1 MTYMDLIQDERFN
14 RLLEKYL
21 KSENQGIDYK
31 EYFKHFIENLNK
43 KEIIVPVLG
52 IQGAGKSSFLN
63 SILMEDNILPTDV
76 DETTCVPVE
85 VRYGEN
91 INEAIIHYLNGTKK
105 NINIENL
112 EKYVHNDYNR
122 ANNLQV
128 SKIVLYNKS
137 DVLKDNIVLVDLPG
151 VGSLTPENQRTTLEY
166 VNKLVAGI
174 FMIRTNPPITRT
186 EKNFINALWPKLSNT
201 IFVQNKWNDESYDDA
216 NEAKEHNEGVLSS
229 ISYAHNEE
237 KQINVNIVNVYE
249 AVKAK
254 FTKDVELYENSGIVN
269 VIDEIKNISKE
280 YNKDLINALNQ
291 RVNEALK
298 NINDRIDTYKSLTL
312 NESKQNDSEKEE
324 KIKEIKMILSEN
336 KKKIRNC
343 RAYADDE
350 MENIIE
356 NSSKIIKENIENL
369 RIELRRI
376 INKGIVDGHRLSL
389 IYKETSDKAINNI
402 MDEVL
407 VSISELVKNL
417 NGELEDIT
425 IKGFDGTYENI
436 SFFNKKSSIKYEK
449 SLPTVLGVST
459 GVVGTIGAIGILGGP
474 AGILVGMGI
483 SLAFSLIG
491 EHIRTKIVENRASYT
506 IRDLEPMIEDLEN
519 YLKSEII
526 DDLRAKGNDVDDS
539 IKELKNKLEKTF
551 KEDMEVIEKQ
561 YEVTYNEGHI
571 LEFEEDSK
579 ILNGLINGLEGQ
591 KEKQNGFF

>member
-1 MTYMDLIQDERFN
+1 MTYIDLIQDERFN
-14 RLLEKYL
+14 KLLEKYL
-21 KSENQGIDYK
+21 NNEIQGINYK

-63 SILMEDNILPTDV
+63 SILMDDNILPTDV

-91 INEAIIHYLNGTKK
+91 TNEAIIYYLNGDKE
-105 NINIENL
+105 NIHVSHL
-112 EKYVHNDYNR
+112 QKYVHNDYNR
-122 ANNLQV
+122 ANKLKV

-201 IFVQNKWNDESYDDA
+201 IFVQNKWNDESLDDA
-216 NEAKEHNEGVLSS
+216 NEAKDHNEGVLSS

-237 KQINVNIVNVYE
+237 KGIHVNIVNVYE

-254 FTKDVELYENSGIVN
+254 FTKDVDLYDNCGIAT
-269 VIDEIKNISKE
+269 VIEEIKNISRD
-280 YNKDLINALNQ
+280 YNRELVNTLNQ
-291 RVNEALK
+291 KVYEALK
-298 NINDRIDTYKSLTL
+298 NINDKIDTYKSLAS
-312 NESKQNDSEKEE
+312 NENDQNNLEKEE
-324 KIKEIKMILSEN
+324 KIKKIKMILSEN
-336 KKKIRNC
+336 KRKIRNC

-350 MENIIE
+350 TENIIE

-369 RIELRRI
+369 RLELRRI
-376 INKGIVDGHRLSL
+376 INKGIVDGNRLSL

-402 MDEVL
+402 MDGVL
-407 VSISELVKNL
+407 ASISDLIKNL
-417 NGELEDIT
+417 NGALEDIT

-459 GVVGTIGAIGILGGP
+459 GLVGTIGAVGILGGP
-474 AGILVGMGI
+474 AGILVGMAI

-491 EHIRTKIVENRASYT
+491 DKVRSQIVENRASYT
-506 IRDLEPMIEDLEN
+506 IRDLEPMIEDLEK
-519 YLKSEII
+519 YLQEEII
-526 DDLRAKGNDVDDS
+526 DDLRAKQEDVDNS
-539 IKELKNKLEKTF
+539 IKKLKGNLEKTF
-551 KEDMEVIEKQ
+551 KEDMEIIEKQ
-561 YEVTYNEGHI
+561 YEVNYNKEHI
-571 LEFEEDSK
+571 LEFDEDSK
-579 ILNGLINGLEGQ
+579 ILTRLISGIEV
-591 KEKQNGFF
+591 

>member
-14 RLLEKYL
+14 TLLEKYL
-21 KSENQGIDYK
+21 NNENQGVDYK

-91 INEAIIHYLNGTKK
+91 TSEAIIYYLNGNKE
-105 NINIENL
+105 NIHIRDL
-112 EKYVHNDYNR
+112 EKYVHNDYNT

-137 DVLKDNIVLVDLPG
+137 DILKDNIVLVDLPG

-237 KQINVNIVNVYE
+237 KEPHINIVNVYE

-254 FTKDVELYENSGIVN
+254 FTKDAELYDNCGIVK
-269 VIDEIKNISKE
+269 VIEEIKNISKE
-280 YNKDLINALNQ
+280 YNKGLINTLNQ
-291 RVNEALK
+291 KVYEALK
-298 NINDRIDTYKSLTL
+298 SINDKIDTYKSLGL
-312 NESKQNDSEKEE
+312 NESKQNDLEKEE
-324 KIKEIKMILSEN
+324 KIKEIKNILSEN
-336 KKKIRNC
+336 KSKIRNC
-343 RAYADDE
+343 RDYADNQ
-350 MENIIE
+350 MENVIE
-356 NSSKIIKENIENL
+356 NSLKIIKENMENL
-369 RIELRRI
+369 RLELRRI
-376 INKGIVDGHRLSL
+376 INKGIVDGNRLSL
-389 IYKETSDKAINNI
+389 IYKETSDKAINDI

-407 VSISELVKNL
+407 ASIGELIKNL
-417 NGELEDIT
+417 NSELEGIT

-436 SFFNKKSSIKYEK
+436 SFFNTKSSIKYEK

-459 GVVGTIGAIGILGGP
+459 GVVGTIGAVGILGGP

-491 EHIRTKIVENRASYT
+491 DHMRKKIVENRANYT
-506 IRDLEPMIEDLEN
+506 LRDLEPMIEDLEN
-519 YLKSEII
+519 YLKQEII
-526 DDLRAKGNDVDDS
+526 DDLRVKQQDVDES
-539 IKELKNKLEKTF
+539 IKELKKSLEKTF
-551 KEDMEVIEKQ
+551 KEDMEIIEEQ
-561 YEVTYNEGHI
+561 YEATYDEEHI
-571 LEFEEDSK
+571 LEFEVDSK
-579 ILNGLINGLEGQ
+579 ILKELINGIETQ
-591 KEKQNGFF
+591 KEK

>member
-14 RLLEKYL
+14 GLLEKYL
-21 KSENQGIDYK
+21 KSENQGIDYR

-91 INEAIIHYLNGTKK
+91 TNEAIIHYLNGNKE

-201 IFVQNKWNDESYDDA
+201 IFVQNKWNDESLEDA
-216 NEAKEHNEGVLSS
+216 NDAKEHNEGVLSS
-229 ISYAHNEE
+229 ISYSHNEE
-237 KQINVNIVNVYE
+237 KQIDVNIVNIYE

-254 FTKDVELYENSGIVN
+254 FTKDVELYDNCGIVK
-269 VIDEIKNISKE
+269 VIEEIKNISKE
-280 YNKDLINALNQ
+280 YNRDLINTLNQ
-291 RVNEALK
+291 RVNESLK
-298 NINDRIDTYKSLTL
+298 NINDKIDTYKSLTL
-312 NESKQNDSEKEE
+312 NENEQNDLKKEE
-324 KIKEIKMILSEN
+324 KIKEIKIILSEN

-343 RAYADDE
+343 RAYADDQ

-369 RIELRRI
+369 RLELRRI
-376 INKGIVDGHRLSL
+376 INNGIVDGHRLSL

-417 NGELEDIT
+417 NGALEDIT

-459 GVVGTIGAIGILGGP
+459 GVFGTIGAIGILGGP

-526 DDLRAKGNDVDDS
+526 DDLRAKGKDVDDS

-551 KEDMEVIEKQ
+551 KEDMEIIEKQ

-579 ILNGLINGLEGQ
+579 ILNGLINGLEGK
-591 KEKQNGFF
+591 KEK

>member
-14 RLLEKYL
+14 GLLEKYL
-21 KSENQGIDYK
+21 KSENQGIDYR

-91 INEAIIHYLNGTKK
+91 TNEAIIHYLNGNKE

-201 IFVQNKWNDESYDDA
+201 IFVQNKWNDESLEDA
-216 NEAKEHNEGVLSS
+216 NDAKEHNEGVLSS
-229 ISYAHNEE
+229 ISYSHNEE
-237 KQINVNIVNVYE
+237 KQIDVNIVNIYE

-254 FTKDVELYENSGIVN
+254 FTKDVELYDNCGIVK
-269 VIDEIKNISKE
+269 VIEEIKNISKE
-280 YNKDLINALNQ
+280 YNRDLINTLNQ
-291 RVNEALK
+291 RVNESLK
-298 NINDRIDTYKSLTL
+298 NINDKIDTYKSLTL
-312 NESKQNDSEKEE
+312 NENEQNDLKKEE
-324 KIKEIKMILSEN
+324 KIKEIKIILSEN

-343 RAYADDE
+343 RAYADDQ

-369 RIELRRI
+369 RLELRRI
-376 INKGIVDGHRLSL
+376 INNGIVDGHRLSL

-417 NGELEDIT
+417 NGALEDIT

-459 GVVGTIGAIGILGGP
+459 GVFGTIGAIGILGGP

-526 DDLRAKGNDVDDS
+526 DDLRAKGKDVDDS

-551 KEDMEVIEKQ
+551 KEDMEIIEKQ

-591 KEKQNGFF
+591 KEK

>member
-1 MTYMDLIQDERFN
+1 MTYMDLIQDDRFN

-21 KSENQGIDYK
+21 NNENQGIDYK

-91 INEAIIHYLNGTKK
+91 TNEAIIYYLNGNKE
-105 NINIENL
+105 NIHIEDL

-201 IFVQNKWNDESYDDA
+201 IFVQNKWNDESLDDA

-237 KQINVNIVNVYE
+237 KEIHVNIVNVYE

-254 FTKDVELYENSGIVN
+254 FTKDDELYDNCGIVK
-269 VIDEIKNISKE
+269 VIEEIKNISKE
-280 YNKDLINALNQ
+280 YNRDLINTLNQ
-291 RVNEALK
+291 KVYEALK
-298 NINDRIDTYKSLTL
+298 NINDKIDTYKNLAL
-312 NESKQNDSEKEE
+312 NE
-324 KIKEIKMILSEN
+324 
-336 KKKIRNC
+336 R
-343 RAYADDE
+343 
-350 MENIIE
+350 
-356 NSSKIIKENIENL
+356 
-369 RIELRRI
+369 
-376 INKGIVDGHRLSL
+376 
-389 IYKETSDKAINNI
+389 
-402 MDEVL
+402 
-407 VSISELVKNL
+407 
-417 NGELEDIT
+417 
-425 IKGFDGTYENI
+425 
-436 SFFNKKSSIKYEK
+436 
-449 SLPTVLGVST
+449 
-459 GVVGTIGAIGILGGP
+459 
-474 AGILVGMGI
+474 
-483 SLAFSLIG
+483 
-491 EHIRTKIVENRASYT
+491 
-506 IRDLEPMIEDLEN
+506 
-519 YLKSEII
+519 
-526 DDLRAKGNDVDDS
+526 
-539 IKELKNKLEKTF
+539 
-551 KEDMEVIEKQ
+551 
-561 YEVTYNEGHI
+561 
-571 LEFEEDSK
+571 
-579 ILNGLINGLEGQ
+579 
-591 KEKQNGFF
+591 